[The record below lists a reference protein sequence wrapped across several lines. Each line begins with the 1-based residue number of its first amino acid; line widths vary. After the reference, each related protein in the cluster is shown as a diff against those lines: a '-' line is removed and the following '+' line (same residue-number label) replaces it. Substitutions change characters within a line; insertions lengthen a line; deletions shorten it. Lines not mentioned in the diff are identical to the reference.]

1 MPHFL
6 LASWT
11 TGNPMTR
18 LEELL
23 GRAVFAR
30 WSDLSR
36 DVQELLFE
44 AAVVHELDARERL
57 AIELHERHPRTAH
70 PPKPILMA

>member
-6 LASWT
+6 SASWT
-11 TGNPMTR
+11 TDNPMTR

-30 WSDLSR
+30 WSDLPR

-44 AAVVHELDARERL
+44 TAVVHEPDARERL

-70 PPKPILMA
+70 PPKPIMLA